1 MSLQTR
7 IAVGV
12 DISKA
17 RLDVFHGGAQQ
28 HRQFDH
34 SPAGIATLLAWIKA
48 CGAVD
53 VVVIEASGGYEMT
66 LWRALCA
73 ANIPVARVNPKRS
86 RDFARALGLLAKTD
100 RIDAKVLALFGAT
113 LAIAPDRPKDKDLQ
127 EMEAWLT
134 RRQQLVEMRVAEQNR
149 RPLAPQTV
157 QKRIDLHL
165 DHLQQEIDQIDQDLA
180 KQIAQHPAW
189 NQKLALLDGLKGVGA
204 NTRAWLIAALPEL
217 GSLNRRQIAALVGL
231 APMAHESG
239 TYKGQRRIYGGRA
252 SVRTALFLA
261 CLSAVRFDPRMK
273 DFYQRLLDAGKPKKV
288 ALVAAM
294 RKLLTIIN
302 AVFRSGEPYRP
313 TQAV

>member
-1 MSLQTR
+1 
-7 IAVGV
+7 
-12 DISKA
+12 
-17 RLDVFHGGAQQ
+17 
-28 HRQFDH
+28 
-34 SPAGIATLLAWIKA
+34 
-48 CGAVD
+48 
-53 VVVIEASGGYEMT
+53 
-66 LWRALCA
+66 
-73 ANIPVARVNPKRS
+73 
-86 RDFARALGLLAKTD
+86 
-100 RIDAKVLALFGAT
+100 LFGAT